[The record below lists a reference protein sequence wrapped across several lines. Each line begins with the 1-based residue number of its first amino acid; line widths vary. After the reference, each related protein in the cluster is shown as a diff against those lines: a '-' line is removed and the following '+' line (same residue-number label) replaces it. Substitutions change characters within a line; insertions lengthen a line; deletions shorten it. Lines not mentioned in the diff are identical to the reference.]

1 MSSKESTAFVNS
13 QVSQSKAGTTTTFA
27 FSPDELKFTLANKS
41 SSTTFKT
48 SYTAM
53 SRDQGFLVERN
64 DWLRN
69 VGFLWIALGLA
80 SIAISYAQAQK
91 LVPSIWLFLGIGCA
105 GWAWLRT
112 VRYVTVPAES
122 GTLLVIEDSQKA
134 ALLDE
139 LDARRTDQLLRWHD
153 FMDANEDPERQRNRF
168 NWLREEGALSEA
180 ELGERLGR
188 LDHLV
193 APVQVAVET
202 VLPGDRTSGTS
213 LN

>member
-1 MSSKESTAFVNS
+1 MSSTESTALVDK

-27 FSPDELKFTLANKS
+27 FSTDELKYTLTNKT

-48 SYTAM
+48 PYTAM
-53 SRDQGFLVERN
+53 SRDHGFLVERN

-80 SIAISYAQAQK
+80 SMGINYAQGEKVA
-91 LVPSIWLFLGIGCA
+91 PSIWLLLGIGCA

-122 GTLLVIEDSQKA
+122 GTLLIIEDPQKA
-134 ALLDE
+134 ALLSE
-139 LDARRTDQLLRWHD
+139 LEARRMDQLLRWHD
-153 FMDANEDPERQRNRF
+153 FMDANEDPERQRSRF
-168 NWLREEGALSEA
+168 NWLREEGALNEA

-188 LDHLV
+188 LDRLV
-193 APVQVAVET
+193 APVPAAAEV